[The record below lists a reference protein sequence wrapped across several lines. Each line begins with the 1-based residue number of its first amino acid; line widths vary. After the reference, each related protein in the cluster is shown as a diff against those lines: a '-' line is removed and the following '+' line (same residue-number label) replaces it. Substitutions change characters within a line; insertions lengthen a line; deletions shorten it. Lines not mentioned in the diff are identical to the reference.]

1 MSGVVTPEAVRLEFE
16 PAGIGSRAVAL
27 LVDLLVQGLTI
38 AVLLVAQNLA
48 MQAGGTAAPGW
59 VATTIALLLS
69 FGVLWGYPVGFETLW
84 GGRTPGKAAM
94 GLRVVTV
101 EGAPV
106 RFRHAAIR
114 AALSLV
120 DFWLAFGGVAV
131 ISALVSRNHQ
141 RLGDLV
147 AGTLVLRERTG
158 APPPTAVR
166 FAVPAGAEPYAATID
181 PSGLTADDYATAR
194 RFLLRAS
201 HLADD
206 VRADLA
212 RRIARPL
219 AARLRH
225 SPPDWVSPELFL
237 LCAAARFQ
245 ERGGAAA
252 PPPSARADGASATA
266 PMPEPPAP
274 SPPSPPSEGGFAP
287 PG

>member
-1 MSGVVTPEAVRLEFE
+1 MVTPEAVRLEFE
-16 PAGIGSRAVAL
+16 PAGVGSRAVAL
-27 LVDLLVQGLTI
+27 VLDLLLQGLAI
-38 AVLLVAQNLA
+38 AVVLLGQSLVEAGVGGVPGWLATTVALLVAFA
-48 MQAGGTAAPGW
+48 
-59 VATTIALLLS
+59 V
-69 FGVLWGYPVGFETLW
+69 VWGYPVAFETLW
-84 GGRTPGKAAM
+84 RGRTPGKAAM

-114 AALSLV
+114 AALGLV
-120 DFWLAFGGVAV
+120 DFWLALGGIAV

-158 APPPTAVR
+158 APPPTAMR
-166 FAVPAGAEPYAATID
+166 FTVPSGAESYAATLD
-181 PSGLTADDYATAR
+181 PSGLTAEDYAIVR
-194 RFLLRAS
+194 RFLLRAP

-206 VRADLA
+206 VRADLS
-212 RRIARPL
+212 RRIARQL

-225 SPPDWVSPELFL
+225 RPPDWVSPELFL

-252 PPPSARADGASATA
+252 PRSAVPAAEQAGVPA
-266 PMPEPPAP
+266 MPAPPADS
-274 SPPSPPSEGGFAP
+274 SPPPPSEGGFAP